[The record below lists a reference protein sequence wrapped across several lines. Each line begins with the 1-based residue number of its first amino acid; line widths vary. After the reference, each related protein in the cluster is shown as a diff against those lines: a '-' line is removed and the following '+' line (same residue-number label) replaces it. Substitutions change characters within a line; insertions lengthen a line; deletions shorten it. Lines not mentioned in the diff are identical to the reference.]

1 MDQKEFNE
9 LFAKAMEEYVKSGKP
24 MPKASQME
32 DTTPSSAKTATEEK
46 SSAPR
51 IHTHKSKEKTGTA
64 QPESPKTT
72 NEPIQITADQLCEMY
87 TLLRDVCRNILDPTQ
102 GWDALW
108 DYNSKIMDFIREIC
122 PEDAS
127 MILAESLAK
136 TAEVTGADGKAAIY
150 GFQHLVSH
158 LSNFRDICENQS
170 IIDPRAVGKTDEH
183 TSGTSRCPF

>member
-24 MPKASQME
+24 MPKAGQAE
-32 DTTPSSAKTATEEK
+32 DTTPSSARTATEEK
-46 SSAPR
+46 PSAPR
-51 IHTHKSKEKTGTA
+51 IHAHKSKEKTGTA

-72 NEPIQITADQLCEMY
+72 NEPIQITSDQLCEMY

-136 TAEVTGADGKAAIY
+136 ATEVTGVDGKVAIHEL
-150 GFQHLVSH
+150 QHLVSH
-158 LSNFRDICENQS
+158 LSNLRGICENQS
-170 IIDPRAVGKTDEH
+170 RIDPRAVRKTEER
-183 TSGTSRCPF
+183 TSVMLRCPF